1 MFCQKCG
8 AQIPADAHFCTNCGI
23 MVEMAL
29 EPSPVVEQPAP
40 TIEKVSLSNNEN
52 EFIEN
57 TRRLL
62 RWEQKAW
69 RISGNVFTI
78 LGAVCMGLMGFVGF
92 IALFSEPEVAVMMFT
107 YVFAYAF
114 ILFTGILQL
123 ISAKKIEFY
132 LETIDSDFHYTADRC
147 GSIGM
152 MIFTMLFNTIAL
164 VFFLINFTRIR
175 SCQPTIERIIAKQK

>member
-1 MFCQKCG
+1 MFCQKCV

-69 RISGNVFTI
+69 SISGKVFTI
-78 LGAVCMGLMGFVGF
+78 LGAIFVVLMGFASF
-92 IALFSEPEVAVMMFT
+92 ISLFSEPEVAIIMSIDVSL
-107 YVFAYAF
+107 YLF
-114 ILFTGILQL
+114 ILFVGILCL